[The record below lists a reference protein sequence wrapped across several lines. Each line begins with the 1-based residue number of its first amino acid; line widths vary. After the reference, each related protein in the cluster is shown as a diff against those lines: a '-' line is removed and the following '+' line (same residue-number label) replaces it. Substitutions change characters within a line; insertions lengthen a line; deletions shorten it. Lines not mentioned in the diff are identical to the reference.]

1 MLRSLERPPADGR
14 GEDPRVAGLK
24 MAVARL
30 RRELAS
36 YRVEFTDRAVA
47 EEEIAG
53 LAALAAEGSPD
64 PARLRRS
71 LLLIASAVGSV
82 SALAGGMREV
92 RRAVEEFDS
101 PAPAA

>member
-1 MLRSLERPPADGR
+1 M
-14 GEDPRVAGLK
+14 AGLK
-24 MAVARL
+24 AAVARL

-82 SALAGGMREV
+82 SALAGGMRDV
-92 RRAVEEFDS
+92 RHAVERFDS
-101 PAPAA
+101 PAATV

>member
-1 MLRSLERPPADGR
+1 MLRSLERPPAEGR
-14 GEDPRVAGLK
+14 GEDPRVTVLRA
-24 MAVARL
+24 AVARL
-30 RRELAS
+30 GRELAG

-53 LAALAAEGSPD
+53 LAALAAEPLPD

-71 LLLIASAVGSV
+71 LLLIAGAVGSV
-82 SALAGGMREV
+82 SALAGGMHEV

-101 PAPAA
+101 PAPAV